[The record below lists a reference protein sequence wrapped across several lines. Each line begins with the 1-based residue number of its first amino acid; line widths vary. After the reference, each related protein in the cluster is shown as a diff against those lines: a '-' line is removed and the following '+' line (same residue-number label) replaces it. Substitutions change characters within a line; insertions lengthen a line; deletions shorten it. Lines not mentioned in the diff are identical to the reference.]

1 MFQENAYLFKV
12 CFSNCIFMSP
22 PETIFPL
29 HSDDDKYFKESF
41 IIFPKCGKSMITQGG
56 EVGLLKKVIRR
67 RLFSSFLLFR
77 LKFSISW
84 MERPCESEYFE
95 PEMLAL
101 AIMVLSVGSYNKDA
115 VPPVNGREIEVNLQ
129 QCNRQSDSKRSNVM
143 TDKAGTSGKIIL
155 LGTGNMEYKAFSLL
169 LQGCGK

>member
-1 MFQENAYLFKV
+1 
-12 CFSNCIFMSP
+12 
-22 PETIFPL
+22 
-29 HSDDDKYFKESF
+29 
-41 IIFPKCGKSMITQGG
+41 
-56 EVGLLKKVIRR
+56 
-67 RLFSSFLLFR
+67 
-77 LKFSISW
+77 

-169 LQGCGK
+169 LQVCGK